1 MRENCWFQAWRSA
14 KGSREFVSRCL
25 VRWRCLSFNEGR
37 ITYPEGLD
45 TAMHYSTYLCIAL
58 ATLPCRDA
66 DDTPD
71 PRADPADAMRPALD
85 DLLALVE
92 TFRRAPVCPT
102 GVAKFENDLR
112 GKLRELGRVITQSAF
127 ASLEPAAVPDLPRE
141 VHYESE
147 SYRRLAEKT
156 PQEVSTLFG
165 KITVHRLGYRAA
177 PDAGVPVL
185 FPLVRELGIV
195 HGATPA
201 LVERVARYL
210 AETGATQGQT
220 LKRLREEHGLAWG
233 VKRLRQVAEFVSAAM
248 ERHRADAQAD
258 QVLRWLRLAQQS
270 KGRHRPVLGAGRD
283 GITLGLRLGRF
294 TLYEV
299 ATTGTISV
307 YDRRGERL
315 GTVYLAYTPEPGQAT
330 MTARLTE
337 LLTEVLRRWQGP
349 LPRLCYVTDA
359 GDNETAYY
367 RDVLRRMKHPTT
379 GKRLGWTW
387 VLDYYH
393 AALRLTTMAEALFGA
408 SREASGWVRKM
419 QKLLLKPGGVGR
431 VLHSA
436 AALRSRRKLSKK
448 ARKDYQRAYDYLR
461 KRRDHARYD
470 EYRRVGMPIGSGV
483 TEAACKTVYTQRLK
497 LSGMRWKKAG
507 ARTILTLRVILLSG
521 VWPEVYAKTLAVSSR
536 VEVRTPDQS
545 GQFSARIAG

>member
-1 MRENCWFQAWRSA
+1 
-14 KGSREFVSRCL
+14 
-25 VRWRCLSFNEGR
+25 
-37 ITYPEGLD
+37 
-45 TAMHYSTYLCIAL
+45 MHYSRYLCLAL
-58 ATLPCRDA
+58 ATLPGRDA
-66 DDTPD
+66 DDVPD
-71 PRADPADAMRPALD
+71 TRADPADAMRPVLD

-92 TFRRAPVCPT
+92 SFRREPVCPT
-102 GVAKFENDLR
+102 GTAKFENDLQSE
-112 GKLRELGRVITQSAF
+112 LRELGRVLTQSAF
-127 ASLEPAAVPDLPRE
+127 DSLEPAAASDLPER
-141 VHYESE
+141 VHHESE
-147 SYRRLAEKT
+147 SCRRLAEKT
-156 PQEVSTLFG
+156 PQKVSTLFG
-165 KITVHRLGYRAA
+165 EITVHRLGYRAA
-177 PDAGVPVL
+177 SDAGEPVL

-210 AETGATQGQT
+210 AEAGATQGQT
-220 LKRLREEHGLAWG
+220 LKRLREGHGLAWG

-248 ERHRADAQAD
+248 QRHRAEAQAD
-258 QVLRWLRLAQQS
+258 QVSVWLERARLS

-283 GITLGLRLGRF
+283 GITLGLRLKGVAI
-294 TLYEV
+294 YEV
-299 ATTGTISV
+299 ATTGTLSV

-337 LLTEVLRRWQGP
+337 LLNEVLRRWEGP

-367 RDVLRRMKHPTT
+367 QKVLRRMNHPTT
-379 GKRLGWTW
+379 GARLEWTW

-408 SREASGWVRKM
+408 SRRASGWVRKM
-419 QKLLLKPGGVGR
+419 QKLLLKPGGVSR
-431 VLHSA
+431 VLHSV
-436 AALRSRRKLSKK
+436 AALRCRRKLSQKG
-448 ARKDYQRAYDYLR
+448 REDYRRACDYMR
-461 KRRDHARYD
+461 KRMGHMRYD
-470 EYRRVGMPIGSGV
+470 EYRRVGVPIGSGV

-521 VWPEVYAKTLAVSSR
+521 VWSEVYRKTLEVSSR
-536 VEVRTPDQS
+536 VQVRTPEQS
-545 GQFSARIAG
+545 GRFRARKAG

>member
-1 MRENCWFQAWRSA
+1 
-14 KGSREFVSRCL
+14 
-25 VRWRCLSFNEGR
+25 
-37 ITYPEGLD
+37 
-45 TAMHYSTYLCIAL
+45 MHYSMYLCLTL

-66 DDTPD
+66 DDAPD
-71 PRADPADAMRPALD
+71 TRTDPADAMRPVLD

-92 TFRRAPVCPT
+92 SFRRGPVCPT
-102 GVAKFENDLR
+102 GVATFENDLQ

-127 ASLEPAAVPDLPRE
+127 GSLEPAAVSDLPAE
-141 VHYESE
+141 VRYESE
-147 SYRRLAEKT
+147 SYRRLGKKT
-156 PQEVSTLFG
+156 PQQVSTLFG
-165 KITVHRLGYRAA
+165 EITAYRLGYRAA
-177 PDAGVPVL
+177 PQAGEPVL

-220 LKRLREEHGLAWG
+220 LKRLREEHGLSWG
-233 VKRLRQVAEFVSAAM
+233 VKRLRQVTEFVATAM
-248 ERHRADAQAD
+248 EPHRAEAQAD
-258 QVLRWLRLAQQS
+258 QVLRWLQRAQQS
-270 KGRHRPVLGAGRD
+270 KGKHRPVLSAGRD
-283 GITLGLRLGRF
+283 GITLGLRLGKF

-299 ATTGTISV
+299 ATTGTLSV

-315 GTVYLAYTPEPGQAT
+315 GTVYLAYTPERGQAT

-337 LLTEVLRRWQGP
+337 LLEEVLRRWRGP

-367 RDVLRRMKHPTT
+367 EKVLRRMKHPET
-379 GKRLGWTW
+379 GKRLEWTW

-408 SREASGWVRKM
+408 SRQASGWVRKM

-436 AALRSRRKLSKK
+436 AALRCRRELSQKG
-448 ARKDYQRAYDYLR
+448 REDYQRAYSYLQ
-461 KRRDHARYD
+461 RRRGHMRYD
-470 EYRRVGMPIGSGV
+470 EYRRMGMPIGSGV

-521 VWPEVYAKTLAVSSR
+521 VWSEVYRKTLEVSRR
-536 VEVRTPDQS
+536 VQVETHEQS
-545 GQFSARIAG
+545 GQFRARIAG